1 MRFVFLIFAIVL
13 TWVLTMVNPS
23 GLGITYDTP
32 GKTNMLIGIW
42 CVCFMLTKR
51 CFLKVITT
59 NSILVFFTLLSFVLL
74 PLLTVGSK
82 DGLSYLM
89 MVPLVYCF
97 SEQKVTE
104 RVMLFSGYIIAGLGI
119 FVLLVYTRT
128 GILSGWNDNHISMI
142 GLFSYIYYSISL
154 YGNMTGRKVTIGL
167 AISLLYIVLLSYTN
181 SRSGMIFVVLSVI
194 LAYWNSW
201 YREFLTNK
209 NFVFYALNIP
219 LIVSLIFIY
228 FPDLFLFQYF
238 EEWSIDNFGKSAFNG
253 RDVLWRL
260 AYERLFET
268 YLIGKGEIFMN
279 HHNSAVAVLSVFGV
293 MGYVCW
299 YKMLAKPLLFIRDC
313 LNDKLTLAIMSSFL
327 LIFWQQSFELGFV
340 HSSPNM
346 IPYMILGLGIARV
359 RTLNKKSQ

>member
-23 GLGITYDTP
+23 GLGITYDSP

-51 CFLKVITT
+51 CFLRTLTT

-74 PLLTVGSK
+74 PLITVGSK
-82 DGLSYLM
+82 DGLSCLM

-97 SEQKVTE
+97 SELKVTE
-104 RVMLFSGYIIAGLGI
+104 REMLFSGYIIAGLGI

-154 YGNMTGRKVTIGL
+154 YGNMTGRKVTIGV
-167 AISLLYIVLLSYTN
+167 AISLLYIFLLSTTN
-181 SRSGMIFVVLSVI
+181 SRSGVIFIVISVVF
-194 LAYWNSW
+194 AYKYGW
-201 YREFLTNK
+201 FKDLLINK
-209 NFVFYALNIP
+209 NFVFWALNVP
-219 LIVSLIFIY
+219 LIVSLIFI
-228 FPDLFLFQYF
+228 FIPDFFLFQYF
-238 EEWSIDNFGKSAFNG
+238 EKWSIENYGKSAFNG
-253 RDVLWRL
+253 RDILWRL

-268 YLIGKGEIFMN
+268 YLVGKGEIFIN

-293 MGYVCW
+293 VGYICW
-299 YKMLAKPLLFIRDC
+299 YKMFAKPLLFIREY
-313 LNDKLTLAIMSSFL
+313 LNDNLIIGFIASFF
-327 LIFWQQSFELGFV
+327 LIFWQQSFELGLV
-340 HSSPNM
+340 SETPNM
-346 IPYMILGLGIARV
+346 IPFMILGLGLSRARI
-359 RTLNKKSQ
+359 LKNIK